1 MATAGTSATQAAQ
14 AVNAVLGL
22 CSNDQ
27 KALLE
32 VLEDYFTSP
41 DPDSA
46 EEPEEL
52 DDVDEVALEGAFRY
66 TIHVH
71 VH

>member
-1 MATAGTSATQAAQ
+1 MATAGTSAAQ

-27 KALLE
+27 EALLE
-32 VLEDYFTSP
+32 VLEDHFTSP
-41 DPDSA
+41 NPDSA

-52 DDVDEVALEGAFRY
+52 DDVDERC
-66 TIHVH
+66 I
-71 VH
+71 